1 MGGAGESGIGV
12 VLFFRAVAGRVWVC
26 GLRCEVRQ
34 FISLHGVSVFLRRSL
49 SEQRANLYGWLGAA
63 ALHRYALRHESAS
76 E

>member
-1 MGGAGESGIGV
+1 MGGARESGIGV
-12 VLFFRAVAGRVWVC
+12 VLFFRAVAGRVWAC

-34 FISLHGVSVFLRRSL
+34 FISLYRVSVFLRRSVCEL
-49 SEQRANLYGWLGAA
+49 GANLHGWLGAA